1 MRPTETPF
9 LVCADDPIGA
19 RAIAATLAV
28 LGAERVE
35 TAAPDEAPA
44 RAASLGRC
52 VVVIDDDDPS
62 AVFDLAR
69 AVLAAADEARVLLVT
84 ARLSAERL
92 SAARRA
98 GVHAVCG
105 KPLAA
110 TELYRKLRALSATEP
125 AAPRATGTAR

>member
-9 LVCADDPIGA
+9 LVCAEDPIGA

-28 LGAERVE
+28 LGAEQVE
-35 TAAPDEAPA
+35 IAAPDAAPT
-44 RAASLGRC
+44 RAASLGGC
-52 VVVIDDDDPS
+52 VVVVDDDDPS

-84 ARLSAERL
+84 ARLSSERL

-110 TELYRKLRALSATEP
+110 TELYRKLRALAGTEP
-125 AAPRATGTAR
+125 AALRAAGIGR